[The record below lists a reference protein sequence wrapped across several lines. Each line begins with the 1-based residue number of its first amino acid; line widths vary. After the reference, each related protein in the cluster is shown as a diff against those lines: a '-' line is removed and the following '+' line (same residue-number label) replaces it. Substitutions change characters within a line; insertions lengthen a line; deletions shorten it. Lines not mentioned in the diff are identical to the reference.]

1 VSINR
6 KRKANEPFK
15 TGATAADVVNE
26 DRPRVDRV
34 VEN

>member
-1 VSINR
+1 MSIDPE
-6 KRKANEPFK
+6 RKANESFK
-15 TGATAADVVNE
+15 TGATAVGVVNE